1 MAIFF
6 FLKFVLCL
14 SLGSVFVSLLHRRCL
29 MSKFSEILMLVCR
42 KMFSAFYPN
51 LHETFSN
58 SYGFPLMQ
66 KFNRFFPHLVLYDR
80 KHFCSILT
88 DLSNLLFLFYQK
100 FPLLSHDLKNVL
112 TKRFQKCWSSR
123 SQMFFRSSRPK
134 VFCKKGVLWNF
145 DKFIGKHPC
154 QSLFSNKVAGPSLSL
169 QLYLKRDSG
178 TSVFLWILWNF

>member
-14 SLGSVFVSLLHRRCL
+14 FLGSVFVSLLHRRCL

-66 KFNRFFPHLVLYDR
+66 EFNRFYPHLVLYDR

-112 TKRFQKCWSSR
+112 TKQFPKMLKQPFPNVLQKQS
-123 SQMFFRSSRPK
+123 P
-134 VFCKKGVLWNF
+134 KGVL
-145 DKFIGKHPC
+145 
-154 QSLFSNKVAGPSLSL
+154 
-169 QLYLKRDSG
+169 
-178 TSVFLWILWNF
+178 